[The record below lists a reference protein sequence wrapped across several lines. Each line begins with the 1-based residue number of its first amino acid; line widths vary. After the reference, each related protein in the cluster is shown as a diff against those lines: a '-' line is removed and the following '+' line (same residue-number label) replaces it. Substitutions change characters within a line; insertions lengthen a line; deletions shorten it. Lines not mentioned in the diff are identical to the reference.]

1 MALLLLEVQARFA
14 LLLKIMLRRLDS
26 KIPLDFWLNAC
37 FRLQK
42 SRREYDAE
50 RFFNVIPLGL
60 LAIGFFWGCID
71 ALRKVLATSIPAT
84 QLAACLMLG
93 QLPFYLA
100 WVLTVPDIHWSSS
113 WLFVGTLGVISSIVS
128 LIWFLRAL
136 SMAPISTTIPLLSL
150 TPVWASLLAWLV
162 FNEIPTAVDGIGI
175 LLIVLGAIG
184 LHTGFQSSGFRQ
196 LRSKGALYMLGVTLL
211 WSASLPIDKLALLHR
226 SPSIHALLTMSA
238 SAIGLFVIVQF
249 SNEPTVQI
257 KTLRKKMWMLLLTSG
272 LYALAMALQFWA
284 LSLIQVGT
292 IESVKR
298 GVGMA
303 MALLSGL
310 FLFSE
315 QIRFGKVIWVLM
327 MTTGVVVLLSF

>member
-1 MALLLLEVQARFA
+1 MAQLLLEVQAQFA
-14 LLLKIMLRRLDS
+14 LLLTIMLHQLVS
-26 KIPLDFWLNAC
+26 KIRLPFWLKAC

-93 QLPFYLA
+93 QLPFYLV
-100 WVLTVPDIHWSSS
+100 WVLTVPDIFWNSS
-113 WLFVGTLGVISSIVS
+113 WLFAGTVGVISSIVS

-136 SMAPISTTIPLLSL
+136 SLAPISTTIPLLSL
-150 TPVWASLLAWLV
+150 TPVWASLLAWLF

-175 LLIVLGAIG
+175 MLIVLGAIG

-196 LRSKGALYMLGVTLL
+196 LHSKGALYMFGVTIL
-211 WSASLPIDKLALLHR
+211 WSASLPIDKLALLHS
-226 SPSIHALLTMSA
+226 SPSLHALLTMGGSA
-238 SAIGLFVIVQF
+238 TGLLLFVLLTK
-249 SNEPTVQI
+249 EKTVQSQV
-257 KTLRKKMWMLLLTSG
+257 LRGNMWMLFVTSG
-272 LYALAMALQFWA
+272 LYAVAMALQFWA
-284 LSLIQVGT
+284 LSVIQVGT

-315 QIRFGKVIWVLM
+315 QIRFGQVIWVLM